1 MSESLEDVL
10 ADERGSAQVLRAA
23 GHVREADNID
33 RILDRVRAAANDY
46 LDWLTEGEARLR
58 SGKSVEWLR
67 ARFPQWMAAGHARY
81 DGQGRG
87 KRLYRQLVVPKRA
100 NESAARE
107 AGRRGERTA

>member
-1 MSESLEDVL
+1 MESLEQAL
-10 ADERGSAQVLRAA
+10 ADERESVQVLRKT
-23 GHVREADNID
+23 GHLREAENLD
-33 RILDRVRAAANDY
+33 RVLDRVRAAALDY

-58 SGKSVEWLR
+58 SGKSTDWLR
-67 ARFPQWMAAGHARY
+67 ARFPAWMAAGHARY

-87 KRLYRQLVVPKRA
+87 KRLYRQLIVPKRA

>member
-1 MSESLEDVL
+1 MSDSLEQVL

-23 GHVREADNID
+23 GHTREADNID
-33 RILDRVRAAANDY
+33 RLLDRVRSSAIDY

-67 ARFPQWMAAGHARY
+67 ARFAVWAAAGHAKA
-81 DGQGRG
+81 DGRR
-87 KRLYRQLVVPKRA
+87 RLYRQLVIPRRA

-107 AGRRGERTA
+107 SGRRGERLA